1 MKDRVSGYQ
10 SSQIPWNDYTTLT
23 LSQWFLSRSLQAKIL
38 SWLSNLLSKILPL
51 QRHPMPSLLRNKL
64 SWHDLPSLSLSLSLS
79 LWGLYICTSPPTWW
93 TIHHST
99 IIEIKW
105 LNLIS
110 NLSMLFKPQRCFT
123 VILKGYFIQ
132 ISNHMIL
139 KWETNYFL

>member
-1 MKDRVSGYQ
+1 MWKTGFQ
-10 SSQIPWNDYTTLT
+10 GINHLKFHGMITP
-23 LSQWFLSRSLQAKIL
+23 RSLSL
-38 SWLSNLLSKILPL
+38 SDSCLDPSKPKFSHDSAISCLRSCLCRDIPC
-51 QRHPMPSLLRNKL
+51 HPS
-64 SWHDLPSLSLSLSLS
+64 SGISCHDMTYLLSLSLSLS

-110 NLSMLFKPQRCFT
+110 NLSMLLKPQRCFT